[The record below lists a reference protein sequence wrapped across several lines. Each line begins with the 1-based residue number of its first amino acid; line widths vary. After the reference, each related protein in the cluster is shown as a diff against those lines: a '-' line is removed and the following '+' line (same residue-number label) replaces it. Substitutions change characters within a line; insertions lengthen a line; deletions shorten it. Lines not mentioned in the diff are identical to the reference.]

1 MPAKKVVSLVSFAS
15 WLGALL
21 AELRSEVIS
30 SGGKKALERESESS
44 KYHPIL
50 PLALHSMGPY

>member
-30 SGGKKALERESESS
+30 SGGKKVLERARAQNITLFS
-44 KYHPIL
+44 P
-50 PLALHSMGPY
+50 